1 MLKKNINKEVLTEI
15 KIHFYL
21 RHPNI
26 VQLYHVYQDADYLY
40 LLMEFAQES
49 LFALLKNH
57 KLEGKAGKEHWVVG
71 ILEQIIR
78 AVQYMHREGIVH
90 GDLKLE
96 NILLTEVAVFLS
108 SEFGE
113 DL

>member
-1 MLKKNINKEVLTEI
+1 M
-15 KIHFYL
+15 
-21 RHPNI
+21 
-26 VQLYHVYQDADYLY
+26 QLYHVYQDADYLY

-49 LFALLKNH
+49 LFALLKNQ
-57 KLEGKAGKEHWVVG
+57 KLEGKVGKEHWVVG